1 MHTTFSQSFNTR
13 SLLKFAAPSILMMI
27 LLSLYTIVDGIFV
40 SRLVGSNALSSLNIV
55 YPIINIVVAIGTMLA
70 TGGNAIMSRYLGQN
84 RLEDAK
90 AALSEFVALGL
101 LVSFVLMIFSQLF
114 KTQISYFLGSN
125 DLLLKDCNI
134 YLSISMYFA
143 PACMLQTLF
152 QSYFVTSGNSKIGLI
167 LSFISGVF
175 NVVFDYVLIVIF
187 HMGVAGAAL
196 ATGLGQLIPA
206 VVGIYYFFFRK
217 TQLKFSSFSFNVQ
230 EILEVCYNGSS
241 EMVSQLSNAIMTFL
255 FNIILMRLAGANGVA
270 AITILLY
277 TQFLFNAFYLGFSI
291 GISPIVGYKY
301 GANELKELKHI
312 YKVTFLFTALS
323 SVVIFAVALAST
335 NGLVGVFTHE
345 KATYDLAVTGFK
357 LFAINFLFSG
367 LNILSSGFFPALS
380 NGKISEL
387 ISFCR
392 TLIFTSISLIF
403 FSHIFGIIGAWI
415 AVPLAEILTL
425 LLCVYLHRKYFLSEN
440 KISYFD

>member
-1 MHTTFSQSFNTR
+1 
-13 SLLKFAAPSILMMI
+13 MMM

-55 YPIINIVVAIGTMLA
+55 YPVINIVVAVGTMLA

-90 AALSEFVALGL
+90 VALSEFVCLGL
-101 LVSFVLMIFSQLF
+101 FVSIVLMVFSQLF
-114 KTQISYFLGSN
+114 TSQIAYFLGSN
-125 DLLLKDCNI
+125 DELLKDCDT

-152 QSYFVTSGNSKIGLI
+152 QSYFVTSGNSRIGLI
-167 LSFISGVF
+167 LSFVSGVF
-175 NVVFDYVLIVIF
+175 NVVFDYVFIAIF
-187 HMGVAGAAL
+187 HMGIAGAAL
-196 ATGLGQLIPA
+196 ATGLGQVIPA
-206 VVGIYYFFFRK
+206 IVGVYYFFFGK
-217 TQLKFSSFSFNVQ
+217 TQLKFTSFKFNVR
-230 EILEVCYNGSS
+230 EVLEACYNGSS

-255 FNIILMRLAGANGVA
+255 FNIILMKLAGASGVA

-291 GISPIVGYKY
+291 GISPIVGFKY

-312 YKVTFLFTALS
+312 YKVTFIFTFIS
-323 SVVIFAVALAST
+323 SILIFIVALMSA
-335 NGLVGVFTHE
+335 NGLVQVFTHE
-345 KATYDLAVTGFK
+345 KDTYDLAVAGFR

-367 LNILSSGFFPALS
+367 LNIMSSGFFTALS
-380 NGKISEL
+380 NGKISAL

-392 TLIFTSISLIF
+392 TLIFTASSLILL
-403 FSHIFGIIGAWI
+403 SRLFGINGAWI
-415 AVPLAEILTL
+415 AVPVAEILTL
-425 LLCVYLHRKYFLSEN
+425 LLCIYLHRKYFLTN
-440 KISYFD
+440 NGLNYFV